1 MSILGGCQWLDL
13 MTLEV
18 FSNLNDSLIL
28 FQNVNFTPEGRLVS
42 LSDLFK
48 PSDIFNLMRF
58 VFSPQA
64 ELSGSHHPM
73 LPIPLKTIYPSL

>member
-58 VFSPQA
+58 VFSPPR
-64 ELSGSHHPM
+64 G
-73 LPIPLKTIYPSL
+73 